1 MSSVGNAFQSEAK
14 RSYLT
19 ARVFNADFYSYNQT
33 VNPTTF
39 QVSFAL
45 GAVVGAT
52 SGNCPVGRFLHET
65 GRKLIPGANGGVNTL
80 MVGVYDPVS
89 GLSGF
94 IDPNTESFTTMNTD
108 KSANIETIVAG
119 VNSVS
124 VFGLNPTANTSD
136 LGDPVFTRGDVTAL
150 GQATITGDITSLTG
164 DITADQGDI
173 TATLGDVLAPAGD
186 MTASGNITSTTG
198 NISATLGNITAPA
211 GTMTAFGNIT
221 SSTGNIVSTVGSVIS
236 AKQIFNPTI
245 STLTI
250 AGGNTDI
257 DVSLATT
264 FIVTSDSNFQLNAFA
279 ANLSSYAGAVVR
291 VIISNPSGGSQIS
304 VTLGTNIRELYNG
317 TGVATNLKVNDFTV
331 TTTVVATPWTSSTVS
346 NVGVSF
352 ATSGA
357 RNFEIPDNVSGVITF
372 LCDGSNLL
380 EMSRCLV
387 TGS

>member
-45 GAVVGAT
+45 GAVVGAN

-124 VFGLNPTANTSD
+124 VFGLNPTASTSD

-164 DITADQGDI
+164 DITATI
-173 TATLGDVLAPAGD
+173 GDVLAPAGNVV
-186 MTASGNITSTTG
+186 A
-198 NISATLGNITAPA
+198 AKQVY
-211 GTMTAFGNIT
+211 
-221 SSTGNIVSTVGSVIS
+221 SSTVT
-236 AKQIFNPTI
+236 
-245 STLTI
+245 TLTI
-250 AGGNTDI
+250 TAGMTSMNISLGQTFT
-257 DVSLATT
+257 VS
-264 FIVTSDSNFQLNAFA
+264 SDADFVLDAS
-279 ANLSSYAGAVVR
+279 NLSGLAGAVVR
-291 VIISNPSGGSQIS
+291 CIITNPAGGTDPIS
-304 VTLGTNIRELYNG
+304 VTLGTPIRELYNG
-317 TGVATNLKVNDFTV
+317 TGIATNLIATVPSGIPVSVNTGLIPPLPVTYTGSTTATASATV
-331 TTTVVATPWTSSTVS
+331 TFALSS
-346 NVGVSF
+346 
-352 ATSGA
+352 A
-357 RNFEIPDNVSGVITF
+357 RNLEIPNGISAVITF
-372 LCDGSNLL
+372 LCDGTDLL

-387 TGS
+387 NVN